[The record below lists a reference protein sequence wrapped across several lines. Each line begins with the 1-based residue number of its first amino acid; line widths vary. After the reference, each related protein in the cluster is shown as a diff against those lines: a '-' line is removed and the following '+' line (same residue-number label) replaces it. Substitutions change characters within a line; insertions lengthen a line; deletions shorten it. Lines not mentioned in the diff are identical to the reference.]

1 MRLTFLSFSLLHAMK
16 ICMVCIAAYGAK
28 LRLKY
33 NICNKCQKIFLLPKT
48 MCTKNVYQI
57 RVNFTRMDQSE
68 CFVSKVSCKVKF
80 T

>member
-33 NICNKCQKIFLLPKT
+33 NICNTCQKHFSL
-48 MCTKNVYQI
+48 TKNNVHQKRLPDEGKFYPNGPI
-57 RVNFTRMDQSE
+57 RVL
-68 CFVSKVSCKVKF
+68 CF
-80 T
+80 

>member
-33 NICNKCQKIFLLPKT
+33 NICNKCQKNFSL
-48 MCTKNVYQI
+48 TKNNVH
-57 RVNFTRMDQSE
+57 
-68 CFVSKVSCKVKF
+68 
-80 T
+80 